1 MCFITPG
8 VNMSPTSSRSE
19 ANRLALSRFQPWMSR
34 GLLTAWLLYSA
45 AALGWF
51 LANDPLLGLGAC
63 VTR

>member
-1 MCFITPG
+1 
-8 VNMSPTSSRSE
+8 MSPTSSRSE

-51 LANDPLLGLGAC
+51 LANDPLLGLGVCA
-63 VTR
+63 TR